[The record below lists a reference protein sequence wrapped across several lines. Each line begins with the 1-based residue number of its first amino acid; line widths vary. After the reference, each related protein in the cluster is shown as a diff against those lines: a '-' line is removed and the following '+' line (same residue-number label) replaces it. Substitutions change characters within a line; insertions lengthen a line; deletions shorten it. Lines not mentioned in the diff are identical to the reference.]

1 MTALRV
7 LDSWALLAWLL
18 DQPAATHI
26 QTLLQ
31 QAEDGPATRLVM
43 SWMNVGEVY
52 YMASR
57 KLGPKAAEDFLNRLP
72 SLPLRLVVP
81 EPEDFIAAAKLKA
94 TRRISYADGF
104 AAALAIGQ
112 GGTLVTGDPELA
124 AMSDVLTVEWI
135 GQPLPPS
142 PETGSPQ

>member
-1 MTALRV
+1 MSDLRV
-7 LDSWALLAWLL
+7 LDSWALLAWLF
-18 DQPAATHI
+18 DQPAAAHV

-31 QAEDGPATRLVM
+31 RAEEGLDNRLTM

-57 KLGPKAAEDFLNRLP
+57 KLGPEAADDFLNRLP

-81 EPEDFIAAAKLKA
+81 EQEDFIAAAKLKA
-94 TRRISYADGF
+94 SRRISYADGF
-104 AAALAIGQ
+104 AAALTISQ

-124 AMSDVLTVEWI
+124 AMADVLAVEWI
-135 GQPLPPS
+135 GGPRS
-142 PETGSPQ
+142 